1 MADPGRIDGLIAA
14 VPQAM
19 ALRAGLELGL
29 FTRLGGDA
37 MSAGELGAALG
48 VDADR
53 LARLLYALASIDFLE
68 VEDGLFSN
76 SAEAAAFL
84 EEKLAAQGV

>member
-29 FTRLGGDA
+29 FTRLGGGA
-37 MSAGELGAALG
+37 MSAGDLGAALG
-48 VDADR
+48 VDPGQFEPQAVTYGVRAHAWD
-53 LARLLYALASIDFLE
+53 AMDPALTKFE
-68 VEDGLFSN
+68 RMPG
-76 SAEAAAFL
+76 
-84 EEKLAAQGV
+84 